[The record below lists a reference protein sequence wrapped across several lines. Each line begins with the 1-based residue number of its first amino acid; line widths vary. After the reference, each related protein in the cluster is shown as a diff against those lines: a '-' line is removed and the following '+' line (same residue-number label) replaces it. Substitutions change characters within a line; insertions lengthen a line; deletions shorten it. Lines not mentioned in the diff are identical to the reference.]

1 MHKIIHSVPHNCWLK
16 RLNTQLDK
24 STNQKL
30 IKVPKE
36 RIRKH
41 YQNTLGTSLIN
52 SPLSPSFL
60 YVYTVYLHWIFL
72 ILSEYWLKD
81 IPSWF
86 LTDKDFK
93 VVCLET
99 FLKCKM
105 IPGTIGQMEIFFFAK
120 KTKGCMVFK
129 GRSTLQLRFV
139 CLSNKQCGTL

>member
-1 MHKIIHSVPHNCWLK
+1 M
-16 RLNTQLDK
+16 
-24 STNQKL
+24 
-30 IKVPKE
+30 
-36 RIRKH
+36 
-41 YQNTLGTSLIN
+41 
-52 SPLSPSFL
+52 
-60 YVYTVYLHWIFL
+60 
-72 ILSEYWLKD
+72 KD

-86 LTDKDFK
+86 STDKDFK

-139 CLSNKQCGTL
+139 LKALFIQKLLNISFSSLQLRYLLSNSSTICFLYKTVFRK